1 MFEYKADP
9 GNVKYNLMAFQKLH
23 NINNPENK
31 ISEDGIY
38 SLETAKAL
46 YNAPCDGYSK
56 TTFPGEKF
64 DTVAPTTLT
73 QPSTTVAQTT
83 QTQQNTDKSGIES

>member
-1 MFEYKADP
+1 
-9 GNVKYNLMAFQKLH
+9 MAFQKLH

-64 DTVAPTTLT
+64 DTVAPTNPS
-73 QPSTTVAQTT
+73 QQSTTVAPTNPSQQSTTVAPTT
-83 QTQQNTDKSGIES
+83 QTQQNTASSVIET